1 MAINAQGEPGRIR
14 LFYDFY
20 GEDSIANTAELRSL
34 GPFCVG
40 GQGNAEVDAGVP
52 TIAGIL
58 SGAGRL
64 TTTNED
70 NHTTLVGTQ
79 AAFDVALSGTLVL
92 ETRVQMENLDTKEV
106 FIGFSDIAPETLS
119 IETDVLTGATA
130 TITNTAS
137 DFVGFFLSAE
147 LSDDEDWHAVYNGG
161 TASAVTTSTS
171 LDLDDDAV
179 AGEWQILKL
188 EVAPNGDT
196 RWYVDGDLKKTVAG
210 AASTSVN
217 LGLCVGV
224 EAKGNAIE
232 TLDVDYILV
241 KANRDWNA

>member
-20 GEDSIANTAELRSL
+20 GEDPIAGTAPLRPL
-34 GPFCVG
+34 GPFSVG
-40 GQGNAEVDAGVP
+40 GQGSEATDAGVP
-52 TIAGIL
+52 TIAGVL
-58 SGAGRL
+58 SGAGRI
-64 TTTNED
+64 TTTDES

-119 IETDVLTGATA
+119 IETDILTGATA
-130 TITNTAS
+130 TMTNTAS

-161 TASAVTTSTS
+161 TASAVTDSTA

-188 EVAPNGDT
+188 EIAPNGDT
-196 RWYVDGDLKKTVAG
+196 RWYIDGDLKKTVAG

-217 LGLCVGV
+217 LGRCVGV
-224 EAKGNAIE
+224 EAMGAAIE

>member
-1 MAINAQGEPGRIR
+1 MAINAQGEVGRIR

-20 GEDSIANTAELRSL
+20 GEDPIAGTAPLRPL
-34 GPFCVG
+34 GPFSVG
-40 GQGNAEVDAGVP
+40 GTGSEDTDAGVP

-58 SGAGRL
+58 SGAGRI
-64 TTTNED
+64 TTTNEVD
-70 NHTTLVGTQ
+70 HTTMVGTQ

-119 IETDVLTGATA
+119 IEGNILTGAGT
-130 TITNTAS
+130 TITNSAS

-147 LSDDEDWHAVYNGG
+147 LTDDEDWHAVYNGG
-161 TASAVTTSTS
+161 TASAVTDSTA

-179 AGEWQILKL
+179 AGEWQILRL
-188 EVAPNGDT
+188 EIAPNGDT
-196 RWYVDGDLKKTVAG
+196 RWYIDGDLKKTVAG

-224 EAKGNAIE
+224 EAKGAAIE

>member
-20 GEDSIANTAELRSL
+20 GEDPIAGTAPLRPL
-34 GPFCVG
+34 GPFSVG
-40 GQGNAEVDAGVP
+40 GQGSEDTDAGVP
-52 TIAGIL
+52 TIAGVL

-64 TTTNED
+64 TTTNEVD
-70 NHTTLVGTQ
+70 HTTMVGTQ

-119 IETDVLTGATA
+119 IQTDVVHGTGT

-147 LSDDEDWHAVYNGG
+147 LTDDEDWHAVYNGG
-161 TASAVTTSTS
+161 TAGAVTASTS

-179 AGEWQILKL
+179 AGEWQVLRL
-188 EVAPNGDT
+188 EIAPNGDT

-224 EAKGNAIE
+224 EAKTAAIE